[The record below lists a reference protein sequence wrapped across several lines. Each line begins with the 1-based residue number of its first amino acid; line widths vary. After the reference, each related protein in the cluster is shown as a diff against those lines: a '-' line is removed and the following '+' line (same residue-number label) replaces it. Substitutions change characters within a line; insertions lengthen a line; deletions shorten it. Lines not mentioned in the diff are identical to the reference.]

1 MSVDDDLPVVS
12 RRDAIRI
19 GLGAGMLLS
28 ARGLSALEPPASTV
42 TADLIERAIPSSGEK
57 LPVVGMGT
65 AVKYEHPTPQQLPEL
80 KAVLK
85 RFPELGGKVLD
96 TAPSYG
102 DAEIVVGNALADL
115 GNREKYFLATK
126 VGRPANDRASALAQI
141 DDSFKRLRT
150 DRIDLLQIWNMANPD
165 AIAPLLKELKASK
178 RIRYSGFTTSFKQQ
192 YAPLEDAM
200 RKHRLDFLQVDLA
213 VDNRSAQDR
222 LIPAAADLG
231 TAVLINLPFGRTRIL
246 PRVLGKPVPEWAA
259 EFDASTWPQI
269 LLKYIV
275 SNPAVTC
282 VIPGTDMV
290 AYAEDNNAAA
300 RGRLPDPAMRKRIE
314 QYFDQL
320 V

>member
-1 MSVDDDLPVVS
+1 
-12 RRDAIRI
+12 
-19 GLGAGMLLS
+19 
-28 ARGLSALEPPASTV
+28 
-42 TADLIERAIPSSGEK
+42 
-57 LPVVGMGT
+57 MGT

-96 TAPSYG
+96 TAHAYG
-102 DAEIVVGNALADL
+102 DAEVVVGNALAEL
-115 GNREKYFLATK
+115 GNRDKYFLATK
-126 VGRPANDRASALAQI
+126 VGRPANDRASASAQI

-150 DRIDLLQIWNMANPD
+150 DRVDLFQIWNMANPD
-165 AIAPLLKELKASK
+165 EIAPLLKELEASK
-178 RIRYSGFTTSFKQQ
+178 RVRYTGFTTSFKEQ
-192 YAPLEDAM
+192 YAPLEGAM
-200 RKHRLDFLQVDLA
+200 KKHKLDFLQVDLA
-213 VDNRSAQDR
+213 VDNRSSQDR
-222 LIPAAADLG
+222 LIPAARDLG
-231 TAVLINLPFGRTRIL
+231 MAVLINLPFGRTRIL
-246 PRVLGKPVPEWAA
+246 PRVLDKPVPDWAA
-259 EFDASTWPQI
+259 EFDATTWPQI

-300 RGRLPDPAMRKRIE
+300 RGRLPDAAMRKRIE